1 MSIGHGMI
9 WPLAAEYARRGWAVR
24 RANWAQRVTNLS
36 GNHPQPNSLRWIVYH
51 SGLFHLTYRNEA
63 DDYIVG
69 DVSRVVRNTDFG
81 VDEFHAGDWT
91 VFPPSCAVTP
101 APNQQ
106 GKLYYP
112 SAVDDEPYDDPTAP
126 GTGDQSCP
134 DVPPIIDPPYD
145 DGGDDD
151 GDDDGDGGGGG
162 GGGGGGTDPRP
173 PRPPPNR
180 DPAQIFIENVT
191 WSPACFDNNDAEPYT
206 IQLGFR
212 VRLGAAPTASAVG
225 LYWISVYVH
234 GKKIDAPSWTPG
246 TAVDY
251 NVAVQQDLGK
261 PVLIRANAYLPIK
274 KIQSN
279 ARHEFNFPEMCEEG
293 PCCNPDEDGYQCGE
307 VLPCCCALYYAPVGE
322 NCACEYVG
330 T

>member
-24 RANWAQRVTNLS
+24 RVNWANPVTNLS
-36 GNHPQPNSLRWIVYH
+36 GNHPQPSSLRWIVHH
-51 SGLFHLTYRNEA
+51 SGLFHLTYLNRG
-63 DDYIVG
+63 DDFIVG
-69 DVSRVVRNTDFG
+69 PVSRVVRNTDFG
-81 VDEFHAGDWT
+81 VDEFYANDWT
-91 VFPPSCAVTP
+91 VFSPSCSATP
-101 APNQQ
+101 APDQQ
-106 GKLYYP
+106 GKLWYP
-112 SAVDDEPYDDPTAP
+112 GAVDDEPYDDPTAP

-134 DVPPIIDPPYD
+134 DVPPIFDPPPD
-145 DGGDDD
+145 DEGN
-151 GDDDGDGGGGG
+151 GGGGG
-162 GGGGGGTDPRP
+162 GGGGSGGGGGPRP
-173 PRPPPNR
+173 PRPPPNLN
-180 DPAQIFIENVT
+180 PAQIIIENVT
-191 WSPACFDNNDAEPYT
+191 WTPDCFLDGTAPPFQ

-212 VRLGAAPTASAVG
+212 VRLGAAPTPFANG

-251 NVAVQQDLGK
+251 SVAVQQDLGK

-274 KIQSN
+274 RIQSN
-279 ARHEFNFPEMCEEG
+279 ARHEFNFPEMCEEE
-293 PCCNPDEDGYQCGE
+293 PCCNPDEDGVQCGD
-307 VLPCCCALYYAPVGE
+307 VHPCCCPVAYAPVGE